1 MSVGE
6 SVSIPRKKINEIIVC
21 LTRVEAILKGE
32 KDD

>member
-1 MSVGE
+1 MNG
-6 SVSIPRKKINEIIVC
+6 SVSIPRKKINAIIAC